1 MFQKRKLRKQIK
13 QGKATIL
20 ALEQKRS
27 RSQAELLSALM
38 KNDVPKDEDVDYFNR
53 FSELIECERKRLRE
67 LISEYEALS
76 KK

>member
-27 RSQAELLSALM
+27 RSQAGLLSALLNNEVP
-38 KNDVPKDEDVDYFNR
+38 NDDDVDYFNR
-53 FSELIECERKRLRE
+53 FSELIECERARLRE
-67 LISEYEALS
+67 LISAYEALS